1 MKNERL
7 LALAITITLGCFG
20 IMVVIMIPL
29 FFLLSL
35 VFKI

>member
-7 LALAITITLGCFG
+7 LALAITLGCFG

-35 VFKI
+35 VFN